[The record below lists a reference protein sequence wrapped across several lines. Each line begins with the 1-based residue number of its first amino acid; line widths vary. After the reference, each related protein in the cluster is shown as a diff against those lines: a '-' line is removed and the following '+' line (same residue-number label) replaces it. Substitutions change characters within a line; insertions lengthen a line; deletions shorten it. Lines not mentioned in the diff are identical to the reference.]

1 MCHRLREDD
10 GFIAIPWSLFSPRSS
25 LNLSVWAGSLS
36 PPTKEGRGRESW
48 AGSLS
53 PPTKEGSGRESWAGS
68 LSPPTKEGRGRESWA
83 GSLSPPTKEGRGKE
97 GERAGLVLCLL
108 IQRRERGRRERELG
122 WFPVSSYKG
131 GKGEGGRES
140 WAGSLSPPTM
150 EGRGREGGRE
160 LGWFYVSSYKEGKGE
175 GGRERESWAVSLS
188 PHTKEGRGREG
199 ERAGLVL
206 CLLLQRREGGGK
218 ERELGWFPVSSY
230 KGGKGKEGER
240 AGLVPFLLLLG
251 RGKGYRE
258 GAGSSANLSL

>member
-1 MCHRLREDD
+1 MGWFSVSSYKGGKGRE
-10 GFIAIPWSLFSPRSS
+10 S
-25 LNLSVWAGSLS
+25 WAGSLS

-48 AGSLS
+48 AGSMS
-53 PPTKEGSGRESWAGS
+53 PPTKERRE
-68 LSPPTKEGRGRESWA
+68 RESWA

-140 WAGSLSPPTM
+140 WAGYLSPPTK

-160 LGWFYVSSYKEGKGE
+160 IAGLVLCLLLQRREGGGREGERELGWFSVSSYKGGKGE
-175 GGRERESWAVSLS
+175 GGR
-188 PHTKEGRGREG
+188 

-206 CLLLQRREGGGK
+206 CLLLQRREGEGRRESWAGSLSPHTKEGRGK
-218 ERELGWFPVSSY
+218 EGERELGWFPFSSY

-240 AGLVPFLLLLG
+240 AGLIPFLLLLG
-251 RGKGYRE
+251 RGEGYRE